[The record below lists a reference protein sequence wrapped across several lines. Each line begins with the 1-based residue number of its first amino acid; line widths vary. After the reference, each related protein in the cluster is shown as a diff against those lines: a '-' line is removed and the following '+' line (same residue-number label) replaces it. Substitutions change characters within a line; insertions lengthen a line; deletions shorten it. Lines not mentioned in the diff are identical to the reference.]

1 MPQVTGIL
9 ESALYVDDLDRA
21 TVFYRSL
28 FGFPVM
34 VADDRIRALGVAGRQ
49 VLLLF
54 RRGGSLNH
62 VPSHDGSGPLHVAF
76 ATARED
82 LPAWEERLA
91 AHGVAIEHVRDWDLG
106 GRSLFFRDP
115 DGHLVELASPGVWAV
130 Y

>member
-21 TVFYRSL
+21 TAFYQSL
-28 FGFPVM
+28 FGFTVL
-34 VADDRIRALGVAGRQ
+34 VADERIRALAVAGRQ

-54 RRGGSLNH
+54 QRGGSLNY
-62 VPSHDGSGPLHVAF
+62 VTPHDGSGPLHVAF

-91 AHGVAIEHVRDWDLG
+91 AHGVAIEQVRDWDLG

-115 DGHLVELASPGVWAV
+115 DGHLVELASPGVWAI